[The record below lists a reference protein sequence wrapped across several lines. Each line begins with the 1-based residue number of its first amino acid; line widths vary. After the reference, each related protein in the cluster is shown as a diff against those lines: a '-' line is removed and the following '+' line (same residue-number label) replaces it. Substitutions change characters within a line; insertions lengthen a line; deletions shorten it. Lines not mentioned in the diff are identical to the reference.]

1 MKNSIKY
8 LWIII
13 LVFMAITN
21 VLHELSP
28 IKFLINLGG
37 FLLLILACLL
47 KVKKRNKNGLKQL

>member
-47 KVKKRNKNGLKQL
+47 KLKKEIKVD